1 MNLPI
6 FPVFLQVD
14 NILLGYY
21 VYWFVPQKT
30 RFVFYLLL
38 FNYLQEVK
46 QMFDAFDKDK
56 SGTLDFDEFLIALRV
71 SESDNQIFIV

>member
-1 MNLPI
+1 M
-6 FPVFLQVD
+6 
-14 NILLGYY
+14 
-21 VYWFVPQKT
+21 PQTT

-38 FNYLQEVK
+38 LNYLQEVK